1 MVQFVFVQ
9 FLSDNFREPVSSD
22 DGEGVAPKKAKVKG
36 PYVPTGRPRGRP
48 LGPGGPKVKEPYVPT
63 GKPRGRPPKRKVF
76 NFMRKVVE
84 NKGDINSNYV
94 KNNYK
99 LTCHLQLQDPT
110 LMSRQTDKY
119 GQDCPQTGGPS
130 TEFVF
135 LQIF

>member
-1 MVQFVFVQ
+1 MRMVQFVFVQ

-48 LGPGGPKVKEPYVPT
+48 PGPWVPKVKGPYVPT

-84 NKGDINSNYV
+84 KKGDKNSNYV
-94 KNNYK
+94 KKNNYNY
-99 LTCHLQLQDPT
+99 TCHNPGDQLVQ
-110 LMSRQTDKY
+110 
-119 GQDCPQTGGPS
+119 
-130 TEFVF
+130 
-135 LQIF
+135 